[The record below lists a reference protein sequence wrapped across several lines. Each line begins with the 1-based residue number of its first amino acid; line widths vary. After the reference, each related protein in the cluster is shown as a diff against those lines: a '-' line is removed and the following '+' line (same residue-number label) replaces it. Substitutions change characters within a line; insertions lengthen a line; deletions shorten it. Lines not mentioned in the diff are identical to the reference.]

1 MEHIDSVN
9 NPIISVVENQGA
21 EVVFAM
27 QFFQILF
34 IFFLAD
40 MVRYPALLT
49 SLVGRDREQSRDG
62 EPDIPKSTPELK
74 SHEYNLASRTQ
85 WPNFWTKIH
94 LINKLFYPEEYCI
107 PVTAMW
113 YCYNYY

>member
-49 SLVGRDREQSRDG
+49 SLVGREQSREG
-62 EPDIPKSTPELK
+62 EPEIPKSAPELK
-74 SHEYNLASRTQ
+74 SH
-85 WPNFWTKIH
+85 
-94 LINKLFYPEEYCI
+94 
-107 PVTAMW
+107 
-113 YCYNYY
+113 YYSLHALSDQILGKNQLDKQTVLS

>member
-40 MVRYPALLT
+40 MARYPALLT
-49 SLVGRDREQSRDG
+49 SLVGREQSREG
-62 EPDIPKSTPELK
+62 EPEISKSAPELK
-74 SHEYNLASRTQ
+74 SH
-85 WPNFWTKIH
+85 
-94 LINKLFYPEEYCI
+94 
-107 PVTAMW
+107 
-113 YCYNYY
+113 